1 MADKQTMKAVVFDGL
16 RKVSV
21 QDRPIPKV
29 RNGHEIVVKVTA
41 TALCGSIASIGS
53 LVCVQSDLHV
63 YRGLE
68 PSQPGYVMGH
78 EFTGIVVE
86 AGEDIKN
93 IQLGDQVV
101 VPFTISCMEC
111 FYCKHGWTSRCESS
125 LLLGSPNLD
134 GAQAEYVRVPHADG
148 TAIKAPSGVPKET
161 LVLMADIFPT
171 GFFGAKNAFKLMDQ
185 IDSKEA
191 TVVVMGCGPV
201 GLCAIICALE
211 YKPKQIIAV
220 DGVDSRLE
228 VAKSLGA
235 IPLNYTK
242 EGINL
247 SQFVLE
253 ATEGRGADA
262 VIEVVGAK
270 QALRTAYDIIR
281 PWGVISSI
289 GVHNS
294 EAGFSK
300 NLKVQMGRCPVRAV
314 FPEALEVLAKNHQKL
329 RFMFDKL
336 MPLTQAVEAY
346 DLFDKMQ
353 VQKVIFKPNE

>member
-29 RNGHEIVVKVTA
+29 QKPHEIVVKVTA
-41 TALCGSIASIGS
+41 TALCGS
-53 LVCVQSDLHV
+53 DLHV

-68 PSQPGYVMGH
+68 PSTPGYVMGH

-86 AGEDIKN
+86 AGEDIKT

-101 VPFTISCMEC
+101 VPFTISCMKC
-111 FYCKHGWTSRCESS
+111 FYCNHGWTSRCESS

-185 IDSKEA
+185 IDPKEA
-191 TVVVMGCGPV
+191 TVVIMGCGPV
-201 GLCAIICALE
+201 GLCALISALE
-211 YKPKQIIAV
+211 YSPKRIIAI

-228 VAKSLGA
+228 IAKSLGA

-242 EGINL
+242 EGIDI
-247 SQFVLE
+247 SKFVLE

-262 VIEVVGAK
+262 VIEVVGAR
-270 QALRTAYDIIR
+270 QALRTAYDILR

-294 EAGFSK
+294 E
-300 NLKVQMGRCPVRAV
+300 MGRCPVRAV
-314 FPEALEVLAKNHQKL
+314 FPEALEVLARNHQKL
-329 RFMFDKL
+329 SFMFDKL

-346 DLFDKMQ
+346 DLFDKMK

>member
-41 TALCGSIASIGS
+41 TALCG
-53 LVCVQSDLHV
+53 SDLHV

-148 TAIKAPSGVPKET
+148 TAIKAPSDVPKET

-211 YKPKQIIAV
+211 YKPKQIIAI

-294 EAGFSK
+294 EVPWTATEAYDK
-300 NLKVQMGRCPVRAV
+300 NLRVQMGRCPVRAV
-314 FPEALEVLAKNHQKL
+314 FPEALDVLAKNHQKL
-329 RFMFDKL
+329 SFMFDKL